1 MLAINAEKRK
11 EDNNKDKRILVVDN
25 EKDILLLLQ
34 LILEQNGFNVS
45 LFDSPLA
52 ALSNFKIG
60 LYDLAI
66 LDIRMPQMNGFEL
79 HEKIKQID
87 KSAKI
92 CFITATG
99 EERYYYDQFIEK
111 KKREGE
117 EREEN
122 ERRIGVGEQHQYQHQ
137 QHQQEQYFHE
147 FNKATFLKKP
157 ISNVDL
163 VREVNRII

>member
-1 MLAINAEKRK
+1 MLAINVEKRK
-11 EDNNKDKRILVVDN
+11 EDNNKDKRILVVDD

-34 LILEQNGFNVS
+34 LILEENGFNVS

-87 KSAKI
+87 KSTKI
-92 CFITATG
+92 CFITAAG

-111 KKREGE
+111 KKREE
-117 EREEN
+117 KE
-122 ERRIGVGEQHQYQHQ
+122 
-137 QHQQEQYFHE
+137 
-147 FNKATFLKKP
+147 
-157 ISNVDL
+157 
-163 VREVNRII
+163 